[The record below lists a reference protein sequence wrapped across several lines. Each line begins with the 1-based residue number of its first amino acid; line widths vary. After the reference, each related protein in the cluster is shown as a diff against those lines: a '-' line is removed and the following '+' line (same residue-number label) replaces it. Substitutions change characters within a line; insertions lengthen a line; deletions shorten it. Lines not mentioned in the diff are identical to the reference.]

1 MEAPKSFLLE
11 AAGGRMKIED
21 LQETAD
27 LAHLNMDEKELAGA
41 FPAFEQMLGYFAAM
55 QAADKDEA
63 AFAVGNAA
71 LGNSVFSNAVP
82 GNSAAGNPAAN
93 VADSGSAVSA
103 AVSRTVA
110 SGHFRPDNLDSNNN
124 ASDKLNENLLN
135 NAGERDGR
143 FVVVPNVL

>member
-1 MEAPKSFLLE
+1 
-11 AAGGRMKIED
+11 MKIED
-21 LQETAD
+21 LQETAA

-63 AFAVGNAA
+63 AFTK
-71 LGNSVFSNAVP
+71 
-82 GNSAAGNPAAN
+82 GNSALGDSAAS
-93 VADSGSAVSA
+93 AASGIS
-103 AVSRTVA
+103 AVSRTLV
-110 SGHFRPDNLDSNNN
+110 SSHFRPDNLNPNNN
-124 ASDKLNENLLN
+124 NNSDKLNENLLN